1 MSKGCY
7 NLPSGSIFLSLVR
20 TLLQETRNQKIH
32 LREYELTA
40 KIGPNRVLKGHCPRL
55 NWSENTLYVCEAYML
70 LPVCVVL
77 PRLKRESMKFTF
89 CAMPDAMDFIIF
101 IIFIGSLLSVCIVLF
116 VLYMFC

>member
-7 NLPSGSIFLSLVR
+7 DLRSGSIFLSLVR

-32 LREYELTA
+32 LREYELAA
-40 KIGPNRVLKGHCPRL
+40 KIGPNRVLKGRCPRL
-55 NWSENTLYVCEAYML
+55 NWSENTPYVCEAYML

-89 CAMPDAMDFIIF
+89 CAMPDAMDFINTVLI
-101 IIFIGSLLSVCIVLF
+101 LS
-116 VLYMFC
+116 